1 MRNDVRI
8 AAAANRNGNA
18 LEIKYKI
25 RSLVTW
31 ELDPL
36 TVTTMTEAGGES
48 LVGLDFNYSMER
60 EHGQHSS

>member
-1 MRNDVRI
+1 MMS
-8 AAAANRNGNA
+8 ASQQQQTAMATA